1 VSASFDRVSRITAGS
16 LGIAGLVL
24 GGLAY
29 SSFSA
34 QAPYYPA
41 WWYTLALV
49 IHLGLPSILGLLSFA
64 APLRLIR
71 AVAAAAA
78 IGQLA
83 VLVSLIPVLNWQ
95 ATPPEAGSPW
105 MLANTALA
113 AASAALA
120 WGGHGRRRE
129 RLVWALIISLN
140 VVAVPVRA
148 IGSGMWLELS
158 LMDALVGLCFCAVF
172 GALVLFVLRSARSLD
187 KAASEAAAVAASLAA
202 TQAQLRER
210 TLFDALLHDGILS
223 TLLNAGTT
231 GGGAGTAVSAQAAS
245 TLSTLRLDPTTP
257 SAPPLTA
264 ADVVVLM
271 RMTTAAA
278 DPDAEFSHV
287 IDEHRPIP
295 RAAADALAEAL
306 TEALRNS
313 LRHAKTSDGS
323 AADRAVHVTVRG
335 SGIDVIELDNG
346 QGFDAA
352 AVPAARMG
360 VSVSIVGRLESIP
373 GGSAT
378 IRSGATG
385 TVVTMGWREV

>member
-71 AVAAAAA
+71 AIAAAAA

-140 VVAVPVRA
+140 VIAVPVRA

-172 GALVLFVLRSARSLD
+172 GALVLWMYYTIAYVPGGQPIGALERVFSKLS
-187 KAASEAAAVAASLAA
+187 KAVRRWLPGRRI
-202 TQAQLRER
+202 QP
-210 TLFDALLHDGILS
+210 G
-223 TLLNAGTT
+223 
-231 GGGAGTAVSAQAAS
+231 
-245 TLSTLRLDPTTP
+245 
-257 SAPPLTA
+257 A
-264 ADVVVLM
+264 AD
-271 RMTTAAA
+271 
-278 DPDAEFSHV
+278 DDD
-287 IDEHRPIP
+287 DE
-295 RAAADALAEAL
+295 A
-306 TEALRNS
+306 
-313 LRHAKTSDGS
+313 
-323 AADRAVHVTVRG
+323 
-335 SGIDVIELDNG
+335 
-346 QGFDAA
+346 
-352 AVPAARMG
+352 PAA
-360 VSVSIVGRLESIP
+360 
-373 GGSAT
+373 
-378 IRSGATG
+378 GAPA
-385 TVVTMGWREV
+385 